1 MTRQG
6 RGTQVPRQAARVLS
20 RVQRIL
26 EETCEQDGQGASL
39 QEVARR
45 KAYRA
50 GINRALAELASYS
63 QFRSQ
68 RVSDEVVAV
77 PVPDELGRETRTR

>member
-1 MTRQG
+1 MTRQR
-6 RGTQVPRQAARVLS
+6 RGTRVPRQAAAARVLE

-26 EETCEQDGQGASL
+26 EETCEQDGQGRSL

-50 GINRALAELASYS
+50 GINRALVELTGYS
-63 QFRSQ
+63 QSRSQ
-68 RVSDEVVAV
+68 TPKDDA
-77 PVPDELGRETRTR
+77 PAPDELGRETRTL

>member
-1 MTRQG
+1 MPSESAHT
-6 RGTQVPRQAARVLS
+6 VLL

-39 QEVARR
+39 QETGRR

-50 GINRALAELASYS
+50 GINRALDELRTFEPPRRGRPPKARAELSN
-63 QFRSQ
+63 
-68 RVSDEVVAV
+68 V
-77 PVPDELGRETRTR
+77 